1 MRSHERQSAVGRR
14 VLSWLLLLAAVSNR
28 GWAADTGG
36 PAPGGEMLVFAA
48 ASLRE
53 ACSELQRPFEQAH
66 PGVRLR
72 FNFAG
77 SQELRTQLEQG
88 ASADVFISADRR
100 QMEGAERAG
109 LVGPE
114 RLLVSNTP
122 VVIVPRS
129 NPSAL
134 TRFVDLPRVKRL
146 VIGTQEVPIGHY
158 TLEVLDKA
166 NTALGGDF
174 RARVEARV
182 VSRELNVKQVLAKV
196 VLGEADA
203 GLVYAS
209 DAASAGAQV
218 KVVPIPAEFNVVA
231 HYPMAAVRRAPHPQ
245 LAAEYLQ
252 FLASPAAQAV
262 FIKYGF
268 GPP

>member
-1 MRSHERQSAVGRR
+1 MRSHLKHALGH
-14 VLSWLLLLAAVSNR
+14 VLPCLLLWAALSGR
-28 GWAADTGG
+28 GWAADAGV
-36 PAPGGEMLVFAA
+36 PAAGGEMLVFAA

-53 ACSELQRPFEQAH
+53 ACTELQGPFERAH

-100 QMEGAERAG
+100 QMQGAEQAG

-114 RLLVSNTP
+114 RLLLSNTP

-129 NPSAL
+129 NPSGL
-134 TRFVDLPRVKRL
+134 TRFGDLPNVKRL

-166 NTALGGDF
+166 NAAFGGDF

-196 VLGEADA
+196 VLDEADA

-209 DAASAGAQV
+209 DAASAGPQV

-231 HYPMAAVRRAPHPQ
+231 HYPMAALLRAPHPQ

-262 FIKYGF
+262 FLKYGF

>member
-1 MRSHERQSAVGRR
+1 MRSHREKSAVGHG
-14 VLSWLLLLAAVSNR
+14 LPWLLLLASLPHA
-28 GWAADTGG
+28 GWAEGG
-36 PAPGGEMLVFAA
+36 GATPAGGEVLVFAA

-53 ACSELQRPFEQAH
+53 ACTELQRPFEQTH

-88 ASADVFISADRR
+88 AAADVFISADRR
-100 QMEGAERAG
+100 QMEGAARAG

-114 RLLVSNTP
+114 RLLVSNSP
-122 VVIVPRS
+122 VLIVPRS
-129 NPSAL
+129 NPSGL
-134 TRFVDLPRVKRL
+134 TRFVDLPNVKRL
-146 VIGTQEVPIGHY
+146 VIGTQEVPIGRY

-166 NTALGGDF
+166 NAAFGTDF
-174 RARVEARV
+174 RARVEAKV

-218 KVVPIPAEFNVVA
+218 QVVPIPPEFNVVA
-231 HYPMAAVRRAPHPQ
+231 HYPMAALLRAPHPR
-245 LAAEYLQ
+245 LAEEYLQ
-252 FLASPAAQAV
+252 FLASPPAQAV
-262 FIKYGF
+262 FARYGF